1 VRLIISGGRDYTNKA
16 FIWFVLDYIH
26 AERGITL
33 LIEGGAR
40 GVDRLGREWAIDR
53 GIPYHT
59 EPADWDKFQK
69 AAGAIRNRAML
80 KIEGVDG
87 VVAFPG
93 GKGTRDMVKATR
105 QAKIPVYLPSN
116 NFKPED

>member
-1 VRLIISGGRDYTNKA
+1 MKLIISGGRDYTNKA
-16 FIWFVLDYIH
+16 FIWFVLDYVH

-53 GIPYHT
+53 GVPYHT
-59 EPADWDKFQK
+59 EKADWEQFGK

-80 KIEGVDG
+80 KLGVDG
-87 VVAFPG
+87 VIAFPG
-93 GKGTRDMVKATR
+93 NRGTRDMVKATR
-105 QAKIPVYLPSN
+105 QAKIPVYLPSF
-116 NFKPED
+116 NFKPEE